1 MNHSSAW
8 SLLEDFLDG
17 ALVAKQRWA
26 IAEHL
31 EGCPICLQRVAD
43 EARLRGQV
51 YEQLIAVEPPSGLTS
66 RLRTVIAEEAPAPSR
81 LSVTWPPSIVAQ
93 VAAVLAPA
101 LVAVWLLIQ
110 VTTPLSSVA
119 ADPNAQLAV
128 SHALFAHDEK
138 LLDVAGDGKTIA
150 DWFHKSVGID
160 VSAPELTGFE
170 LAGARLVVIDGKPT
184 AQIVYESPDHVY
196 ISLMRFDAQSSIL
209 DRLGKSD
216 GIVIQRYGNVP
227 IATWATD
234 RGRMALIG
242 QLPDQELTALAK
254 KLSGK

>member
-1 MNHSSAW
+1 MNHNNAW

-17 ALVAKQRWA
+17 ALVPKQRWA

-31 EGCPICLQRVAD
+31 EGCPICLQHVAA

-51 YEQLIAVEPPSGLTS
+51 YEQIIAVEPPPGLTS
-66 RLRTVIAEEAPAPSR
+66 RLRAAVAAEAPSPSP
-81 LSVTWPPSIVAQ
+81 LSIAWPPPIVAQ
-93 VAAVLAPA
+93 LAAVLAPA

-110 VTTPLSSVA
+110 VTTPLSGVA

-138 LLDVAGDGKTIA
+138 LLDVAGDAQTIA

-160 VSAPELTGFE
+160 VWAPELAGFE

-184 AQIVYESPDHVY
+184 AQIVYESSDHVY
-196 ISLMRFDAQSSIL
+196 VSLMRFDGQGSIL
-209 DRLGKSD
+209 NRFGNGD
-216 GIVIQRYGNVP
+216 GIVVERYGNVP
-227 IATWATD
+227 IATWPTD
-234 RGRMALIG
+234 QGRMALIG